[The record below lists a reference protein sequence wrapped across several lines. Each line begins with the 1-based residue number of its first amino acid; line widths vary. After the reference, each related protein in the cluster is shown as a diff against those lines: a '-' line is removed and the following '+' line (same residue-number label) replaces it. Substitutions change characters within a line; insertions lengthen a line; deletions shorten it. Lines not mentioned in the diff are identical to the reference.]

1 MVGHGEVLRARN
13 PATGE
18 VIAEIAVAGADE
30 VRAAV
35 ARARQAQRSWGALSV
50 AERARRVRALK
61 DELVARAEEVIDA
74 IVAESGKTRPEA
86 LGMEV
91 LLVVDLIDYFCKRA
105 EHILAPQ
112 PIPLHLLKHRR
123 SYLHF
128 APRGVVGII
137 APWNFPFSIPVGE
150 AVMAILAGNGVVLKP
165 SEMLAPSGRPRQ
177 NCSDPRRGRPSR
189 RTGKDSHLEWR
200 T

>member
-1 MVGHGEVLRARN
+1 ETL
-13 PATGE
+13 
-18 VIAEIAVAGADE
+18 AEIAVAGPDD

-35 ARARQAQRSWGALSV
+35 ARARHAQKGWGALTV

-61 DELVARAEEVIDA
+61 DELLARAEEVIDA

-105 EHILAPQ
+105 EPLLAPH
-112 PIPLHLLKHRR
+112 PISLPLLKHRR
-123 SYLHF
+123 SYLHY

-165 SEMLAPSGRPRQ
+165 
-177 NCSDPRRGRPSR
+177 
-189 RTGKDSHLEWR
+189 
-200 T
+200 